1 MQYWSSYNFL
11 GYLLMKTKV
20 FPICSPL
27 KTSIIITSIIG
38 GYMTYIYPRKFI
50 IKYKDLRYELEH
62 KYIMLFD
69 FIIHQIPLL
78 DMIHRNNEVELCG
91 RHIMFPML
99 LWNILTNIYIKNTSK
114 IYGIELKKIVLS
126 SIGIYSLLGIN
137 QHLIS
142 NFSSKPL

>member
-20 FPICSPL
+20 LPICSPL

-50 IKYKDLRYELEH
+50 IKYKNIVYDLEY
-62 KYIMLFD
+62 KYIVLFD

-78 DMIHRNNEVELCG
+78 DMINRTNEIELCG

-99 LWNILTNIYIKNTSK
+99 LCNMLTNIYI
-114 IYGIELKKIVLS
+114 
-126 SIGIYSLLGIN
+126 
-137 QHLIS
+137 
-142 NFSSKPL
+142 

>member
-50 IKYKDLRYELEH
+50 IKYKDIYYDLEY
-62 KYIMLFD
+62 KYIVLFD
-69 FIIHQIPLL
+69 LIIHQIPLL
-78 DMIHRNNEVELCG
+78 DTISRNNEIELCG

-114 IYGIELKKIVLS
+114 IYGRELKKIVLS

-137 QHLIS
+137 QHFIS
-142 NFSSKPL
+142 NFY

>member
-50 IKYKDLRYELEH
+50 IKYKNIIYDLEY
-62 KYIMLFD
+62 KYIVLFD

-78 DMIHRNNEVELCG
+78 DMINRTNEIELCG

-99 LWNILTNIYIKNTSK
+99 LWNMLTNIYIKNTSK

-137 QHLIS
+137 QHFIS
-142 NFSSKPL
+142 NFSSNPL